1 MEEIMRKE
9 SMNDPK
15 NLVLLATDNLTLFA
29 FLQSLVKSKTLIIM
43 TIVGLVMFGGFGLF
57 LYKMAGA

>member
-1 MEEIMRKE
+1 MKKE

-15 NLVLLATDNLTLFA
+15 NLILLATDNLTLFA
-29 FLQSLVKSKTLIIM
+29 FLQSLVKSKTLILM
-43 TIVGLVMFGGFGLF
+43 TIVGLVIFGGLGLF

>member
-1 MEEIMRKE
+1 MKKE

-15 NLVLLATDNLTLFA
+15 NLILLVTDNLTLFA